1 MLVLCLL
8 ARITAMK
15 ELITTQNDSK
25 VLNFSVANNRYNGN
39 ETVTDFFNAVAWG
52 KTAEFISK
60 YFKTGQLIMISG
72 TLVNEN
78 YEKDGVKYYTDKI
91 VVNQAEF
98 AGYNKSDISKE
109 D

>member
-98 AGYNKSDISKE
+98 AGYNKSDI
-109 D
+109 